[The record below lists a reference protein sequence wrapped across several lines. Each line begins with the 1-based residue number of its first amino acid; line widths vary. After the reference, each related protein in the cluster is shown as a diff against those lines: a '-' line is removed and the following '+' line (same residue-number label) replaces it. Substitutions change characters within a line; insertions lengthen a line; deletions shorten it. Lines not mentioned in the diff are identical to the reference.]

1 MKTFLI
7 ILATGTLAVGV
18 AQFWRTPAGTE
29 PQVDLRPLAL
39 KPAPIQESTTAA
51 VNPSLVN
58 VESIAETPAA
68 ARTPELPA
76 PQEKLQFEAKAT
88 VVVTAVVPLP
98 DPLPLAPV
106 AVAPP
111 SISSPVVIP
120 AQASIPAEEEYQ
132 GYAALELA
140 QQMEGMERIQ
150 MVRQGISQIAS
161 VNVPR
166 AVEAANSLTDGHDHG
181 VAVGS
186 LVRIINEKNPA
197 LAASIAFSQVPPPT
211 TLGLL
216 QYPRTAAAMKQIMDT
231 QISESPARAVHWANS
246 LPDASNQ
253 DAARKLVAV
262 SWAERSPEAALQWV
276 QTLPESNQDSVRAAI
291 ENAIAAPSSPPNQF
305 PAKTR

>member
-1 MKTFLI
+1 MKPFLI
-7 ILATGTLAVGV
+7 ILSAGTLLVGAV
-18 AQFWRTPAGTE
+18 ALWRTPK
-29 PQVDLRPLAL
+29 VDPTSRAL
-39 KPAPIQESTTAA
+39 KPAAVQESVAA
-51 VNPSLVN
+51 HSSHVNT
-58 VESIAETPAA
+58 ESVSETPPSVQ
-68 ARTPELPA
+68 TP
-76 PQEKLQFEAKAT
+76 KLNTRQQPVPFEAKAS
-88 VVVTAVVPLP
+88 VVVVESVSPLEP
-98 DPLPLAPV
+98 RPQA
-106 AVAPP
+106 AESVAPP
-111 SISSPVVIP
+111 S
-120 AQASIPAEEEYQ
+120 ASIPAEEEYA
-132 GYAALELA
+132 GYASLELA
-140 QQMEGMERIQ
+140 QQMQGVERIQ

-186 LVRIINEKNPA
+186 LVRIINESNPA

-216 QYPRTAAAMKQIMDT
+216 QYPRTAAVMKQIMDT

-276 QTLPESNQDSVRAAI
+276 QTLPESNQDSVRAAV

-305 PAKTR
+305 PTKTR

>member
-1 MKTFLI
+1 MKPFLI
-7 ILATGTLAVGV
+7 ILSAGTLLVGAV
-18 AQFWRTPAGTE
+18 ALWRTPK
-29 PQVDLRPLAL
+29 VDPTSRAL
-39 KPAPIQESTTAA
+39 KPAAVQESVAA
-51 VNPSLVN
+51 HPPPVNAESVSETPPSVQTPKLNTRQQPVPFESKASVVV
-58 VESIAETPAA
+58 VESVSPLEPRPQAAES
-68 ARTPELPA
+68 
-76 PQEKLQFEAKAT
+76 
-88 VVVTAVVPLP
+88 
-98 DPLPLAPV
+98 
-106 AVAPP
+106 VAPP
-111 SISSPVVIP
+111 S
-120 AQASIPAEEEYQ
+120 ASIPAEEEYA
-132 GYAALELA
+132 GYASLELA
-140 QQMEGMERIQ
+140 QQMQGVERIQ

-186 LVRIINEKNPA
+186 LVRIINESNPA

-216 QYPRTAAAMKQIMDT
+216 QYPRTAAVMKQIMDT

-276 QTLPESNQDSVRAAI
+276 QTLPESNQDSVRAAV

-305 PAKTR
+305 PTKTR